1 MPGLARQYGA
11 RENRFCA
18 RLLKLLCA
26 QGRRSSN
33 KSHQR
38 VRHKQDYLVRFH
50 GFPPTRGSIF
60 EARRGITAY
69 RGQLIIAS
77 SSSTPGGAEDADYA
91 PQQRSCIAT
100 AAGRPIFLSYARR
113 ILFGRPATSSKFGD
127 CAKEDCV
134 LLPPV
139 PSCHPAKCR
148 KDRACRPPA
157 WEPERSCSLCHPASV
172 EHSSSRSESIARK
185 QARRP
190 RISSIGLCQS
200 EEICVLG
207 SSRHSLTGIPHRTS
221 DGHRRHQEL
230 KRRPRSAS
238 R

>member
-113 ILFGRPATSSKFGD
+113 ILFGRPAISSKFGD

-157 WEPERSCSLCHPASV
+157 WEPVPATGETCLKVWLREKPAVSL
-172 EHSSSRSESIARK
+172 SESGGALIK
-185 QARRP
+185 DDRRRSGVKITSKITP
-190 RISSIGLCQS
+190 GRSPSLRLAS
-200 EEICVLG
+200 EE
-207 SSRHSLTGIPHRTS
+207 
-221 DGHRRHQEL
+221 
-230 KRRPRSAS
+230 RPSNRVSG